1 MDYTYALWMVGD
13 NGDVMIQEA
22 VSDASGFITFEDVN
36 LMPGVRYYFK
46 EVEAPAGHTVDPY
59 RTAYFSLNEDGTD
72 LVLVEETAADGW
84 HSKYDNIELDKARK
98 ASEVS
103 E

>member
-1 MDYTYALWMVGD
+1 MDDSKLLWTVHSRKSICHTPVF
-13 NGDVMIQEA
+13 DVLAQ
-22 VSDASGFITFEDVN
+22 
-36 LMPGVRYYFK
+36 
-46 EVEAPAGHTVDPY
+46 
-59 RTAYFSLNEDGTD
+59 
-72 LVLVEETAADGW
+72 EETAADGW